1 MKKETLE
8 KGKAI
13 LAEIAELR
21 KHLSEVFPASGRD
34 AHKGYDQYS
43 FEYSKLEGKKDVT
56 PKFRSTPFFSG
67 NSNEL
72 RNEFVPFPIDKFMKI
87 YKANVEEKIALL
99 EKEFETL

>member
-21 KHLSEVFPASGRD
+21 QHLSEVFPTSSYD
-34 AHKGYDQYS
+34 THKRYDQYS

-56 PKFRSTPFFSG
+56 PKFMSTPFFGGGSKK
-67 NSNEL
+67 L
-72 RNEFVPFPIDKFMKI
+72 INEFVPFPIDKFMKI

>member
-21 KHLSEVFPASGRD
+21 KHLSGVFPTPSYD
-34 AHKGYDQYS
+34 AHKRYDQYS

-56 PKFRSTPFFSG
+56 PKFMSKPFFGGS
-67 NSNEL
+67 SNEL
-72 RNEFVPFPIDKFMKI
+72 INEFVPFPIDKFMKI